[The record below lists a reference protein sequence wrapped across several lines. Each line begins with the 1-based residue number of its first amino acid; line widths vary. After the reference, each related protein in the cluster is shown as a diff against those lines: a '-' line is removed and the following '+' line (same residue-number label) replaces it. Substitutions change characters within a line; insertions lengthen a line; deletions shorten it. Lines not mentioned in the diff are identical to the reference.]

1 MVLEGLLIAREQP
14 PCVHSRDSLPNAHCK
29 DKQKILDGQT
39 RQIPTQR
46 WSMYPLCAKS
56 LSESY
61 FLKCLSSRGICHQCI
76 RGKHPLHDFLFV
88 VNNQMP
94 HTSIDQ
100 PFVDFPLTVQ
110 PLIVL
115 CLYIRLIWQEL
126 YGVESITE
134 KPVHKCTGLKK
145 K

>member
-1 MVLEGLLIAREQP
+1 MGKRGKIRL
-14 PCVHSRDSLPNAHCK
+14 NAEVCT
-29 DKQKILDGQT
+29 LYV
-39 RQIPTQR
+39 QR
-46 WSMYPLCAKS
+46 VCRRVTSWSVCPLG
-56 LSESY
+56 
-61 FLKCLSSRGICHQCI
+61 GICHQCI
-76 RGKHPLHDFLFV
+76 RGKHPPHDFLFV
-88 VNNQMP
+88 VNYQMP

-134 KPVHKCTGLKK
+134 RSVHKCTGLKK
-145 K
+145 KIVAENLLFVTLD

>member
-1 MVLEGLLIAREQP
+1 MRYVPFMCKEFVGELLPEVFVL
-14 PCVHSRDSLPNAHCK
+14 
-29 DKQKILDGQT
+29 QKVSVISVSG
-39 RQIPTQR
+39 
-46 WSMYPLCAKS
+46 C
-56 LSESY
+56 
-61 FLKCLSSRGICHQCI
+61 
-76 RGKHPLHDFLFV
+76 KHPLHDFLFV

-100 PFVDFPLTVQ
+100 PFVDFPLTVR
-110 PLIVL
+110 PLIVV